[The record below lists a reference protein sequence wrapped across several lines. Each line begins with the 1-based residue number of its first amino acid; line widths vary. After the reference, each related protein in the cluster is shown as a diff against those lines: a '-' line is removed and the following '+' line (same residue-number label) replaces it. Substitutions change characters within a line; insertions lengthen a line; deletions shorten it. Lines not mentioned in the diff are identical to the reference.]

1 MRVLRGRK
9 KSSWG
14 AIRLATLWA
23 ILLAVPFSLLSYRM
37 GLADGWL
44 PDSSV
49 VDPTTGQTLDSTKA
63 SNVIENNKLS
73 EDSLRIGGIAN
84 TRHNLTMS
92 YLAPERAALMDRF
105 RNNYFEVCVYCH
117 TPHGANSSAAAP
129 LWNRT
134 VAQRNYIL
142 YNQDQ
147 STSSTTFASPTA
159 TDLKYTQPGPN
170 SLTCLS
176 CHDGATAIDSII
188 NMPTQLTATNLRA
201 GYNAAQETTV
211 DNEFLDA
218 WSGNLLRMPGP
229 GDPSDTGE
237 VTSHAG
243 FNTQDSGSLC
253 LTCHNPNSLPPFDAP
268 DFQILSIGDQFNAGV
283 IGNARADYLADD
295 HPIGVT
301 YPTTFGPDID
311 YREPDVSTAKMA
323 FFDDNGNGRLDPNEV
338 RLYDTGDGYE
348 VECGSCHDPHGIKVG
363 GDDNNELIP
372 SFLRVG
378 DFDNRVSRATGLG
391 PSRSQVSANQ
401 GSKLCLTC
409 HVK

>member
-1 MRVLRGRK
+1 MFVSRGWKKPSRGAARV
-9 KSSWG
+9 
-14 AIRLATLWA
+14 ATLCA
-23 ILLAVPFSLLSYRM
+23 ILFAVPLSLLSYKV
-37 GLADGWL
+37 GFADGWL
-44 PDSSV
+44 PDNSE
-49 VDPTTGQTLDSTKA
+49 VDPDTGQTLDSTKA
-63 SNVIENNKLS
+63 ANVIENNKAS
-73 EDSLRIGGIAN
+73 EDGLRIGGIAN

-92 YLAPERAALMDRF
+92 YLLPDVAARMDRY

-117 TPHGANSSAAAP
+117 TPHGANSTAAAP

-147 STSSTTFASPTA
+147 TTSSTTYSQASGS
-159 TDLKYTQPGPN
+159 DLKYTQPGPN

-176 CHDGATAIDSII
+176 CHDGATAIDSVI
-188 NMPTQLTATNLRA
+188 NMPTQLTATNLKA
-201 GYNAAQETTV
+201 GYSVQQESTV
-211 DNEFLDA
+211 NNDFLDA
-218 WSGNLLRMPGP
+218 WSGNLLGMPGP
-229 GDPSDTGE
+229 GDPSTTEE

-253 LTCHNPNSLPPFDAP
+253 ITCHNPNSLPPFDAP
-268 DFQILSIGDQFNAGV
+268 DFEVLSIGDQFNTGV
-283 IGNARADYLADD
+283 LNNARADYLADD

-301 YPTTFGPDID
+301 YPTSFGPEVD
-311 YREPDVSTAKMA
+311 YREPDVSTAKIA
-323 FFDDNGNGRLDPNEV
+323 YFDDNSNGRADPNEV

-378 DFDNRVSRATGLG
+378 DFDNRVSRAAGLG
-391 PSRSQVSANQ
+391 SDRSQVSANQ

>member
-1 MRVLRGRK
+1 MLVSRGWKR
-9 KSSWG
+9 SSWG
-14 AIRLATLWA
+14 AVRFATLCA
-23 ILLAVPFSLLSYRM
+23 ILLAVPLSLFSYRI
-37 GLADGWL
+37 GFADGWL
-44 PDSSV
+44 PDTSV

-63 SNVIENNKLS
+63 PNVIENNKAS
-73 EDSLRIGGIAN
+73 QDGLRIGGIAN

-92 YLAPERAALMDRF
+92 YLTNERSAIMDRF
-105 RNNYFEVCVYCH
+105 RNNYYEVCVYCH
-117 TPHGANSSAAAP
+117 TPHGANSTAAAP

-134 VAQRNYIL
+134 VAKRNYVL

-147 STSSTTFASPTA
+147 STSSTTYYQGTGSG
-159 TDLKYTQPGPN
+159 LKYTQPGPN

-188 NMPTQLTATNLRA
+188 NMPTQLTATNMRA
-201 GYNAAQETTV
+201 GYSAAQESTV
-211 DNEFLDA
+211 NNDFLDA
-218 WSGNLLRMPGP
+218 WSGNLLGMPSP
-229 GDPSDTGE
+229 GDPNSTGD

-243 FNTQDSGSLC
+243 FNTQESGSLC
-253 LTCHNPNSLPPFDAP
+253 ITCHNPNSLPPFDAP
-268 DFQILSIGDQFNAGV
+268 DFEVLSIGDQFNAGV
-283 IGNARADYLADD
+283 TNNARANYLADD

-301 YPTTFGPDID
+301 YPTSFGSDVD
-311 YREPDVSTAKMA
+311 YREPDVSAAKIA
-323 FFDDNGNGRLDPNEV
+323 FFDDNSNGRIDPNEV

-348 VECGSCHDPHGIKVG
+348 VECGSCHDPHGIKVA

-378 DFDNRVSRATGLG
+378 DFDNRVSRAAGLG
-391 PSRSQVSANQ
+391 SDRSQVSANQ